1 MFAIVQNG
9 IIQMLI
15 SAGTPFTWDGIEYP
29 ANWCNLST
37 PEEKAAI
44 GMVDVV
50 YGTMPN
56 QTYYWVTEQTPVYNA
71 ETNQV
76 DINFT
81 STPKDLTKVKESSI
95 SQINGTAYAILLP
108 TDWMV
113 VKAVETSTT
122 VSHVWN
128 VWRQSIRTTAAN
140 AVSAVEGAA
149 NVDEVAAVMSGIT
162 WPPSPDQVAAQL
174 AEVPDELDDEM
185 QEIADNVQE
194 IDGEVQDGN

>member
-9 IIQMLI
+9 IIIMLVP
-15 SAGTPFTWDGIEYP
+15 AGTPFTLNGVEYP

-50 YGTMPN
+50 YGTQAN
-56 QTYYWVTEQTPVYNA
+56 DQYYWVSQDAPVYNA
-71 ETNQV
+71 QTNQV

-81 STPKDLTKVKESSI
+81 AIPKDLTGVKTNAI
-95 SQINGTAYAILLP
+95 NQINSTAYSILLP

-122 VSHVWN
+122 VSPAWN
-128 VWRQSIRTTAAN
+128 SWRQSIRTTASS
-140 AVSAVEGAA
+140 AVSSVAGAT
-149 NVDEVAAVMSGIT
+149 NVDEVAAVMSNIN
-162 WPPSPDQVAAQL
+162 WPKSPDQIAAEL
-174 AEVPDELDDEM
+174 AQAPDT
-185 QEIADNVQE
+185 IAD
-194 IDGEVQDGN
+194 EVQDGN